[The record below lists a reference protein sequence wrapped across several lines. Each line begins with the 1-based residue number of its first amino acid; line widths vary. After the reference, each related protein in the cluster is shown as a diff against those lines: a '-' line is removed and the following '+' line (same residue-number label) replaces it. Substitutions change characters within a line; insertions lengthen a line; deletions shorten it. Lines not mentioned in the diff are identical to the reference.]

1 MAKLTQTT
9 EVGSSPASM
18 NREANVAWSL
28 DSARLLTGADCL
40 IEGSLLLVLLLCRHS
55 TCWVHR
61 QTRRRPN
68 SMPLDGIS
76 GYSKDHTFHEQGD
89 AL

>member
-18 NREANVAWSL
+18 NRAANVAWSL

-40 IEGSLLLVLLLCRHS
+40 IEGSLLPILLLCRHS

-61 QTRRRPN
+61 QTRPS